1 MRQVLQTW
9 QQIWRSEAGSRLWL
23 SSLIAAMEE
32 ASQPDIRRKAVE
44 AETLAQF
51 RAQLALPAS
60 LRHYPKP
67 TSGLRH

>member
-1 MRQVLQTW
+1 MRQKLQTW

-51 RAQLALPAS
+51 RAQLAS